1 MPNKN
6 YINAKLNTMKMKRV
20 LIVLTLACLGAH
32 VSWAQIAVGAKVGA
46 NINQFNQPGT
56 IFGFTGGAFVKYK
69 PISFLDVR
77 AEVLY
82 NQQGGA
88 RQDYERDYTSFGG
101 NVSYIYYTN
110 RSVVLHNLEIPILVE
125 LSHPSFSDDIISPRL
140 VLGAAYGMN
149 LSAFEQHDKVYFFT
163 NSTVP
168 FANTSDETENV
179 GSNYTQNQWGM
190 IAGFAIDFTSG
201 DQTCTFEVRYRKGL
215 NQLNNLNYAVPDLNG
230 LPGTVGQE
238 GDLYTSSLTISFA
251 MTLFKF

>member
-1 MPNKN
+1 
-6 YINAKLNTMKMKRV
+6 MKMKRV
-20 LIVLTLACLGAH
+20 LIVFALACLCTHA
-32 VSWAQIAVGAKVGA
+32 SWAQIAVGAKVGA
-46 NINQFNQPGT
+46 NLNQFNQPGT
-56 IFGFTGGAFVKYK
+56 IFGFTGGGFAKYK
-69 PISFLDVR
+69 ALPFADVKI
-77 AEVLY
+77 EILY

-88 RQDYERDYTSFGG
+88 RQDYERDYTILGG

-110 RSVVLHNLEIPILVE
+110 RSVALHNLEIPLLVE
-125 LSHPSFSDDIISPRL
+125 LSHPSFSDDVISPRL

-149 LSAFEQHDKVYFFT
+149 LSAYEKHDKMYFFT
-163 NSTVP
+163 NSVVP

-179 GSNYTQNQWGM
+179 GSNYKQNQWGV

-201 DQTCTFEVRYRKGL
+201 DQTCTFEVRYRKGV
-215 NQLNNLNYAVPDLNG
+215 NQLNNLSYVVPPLDN